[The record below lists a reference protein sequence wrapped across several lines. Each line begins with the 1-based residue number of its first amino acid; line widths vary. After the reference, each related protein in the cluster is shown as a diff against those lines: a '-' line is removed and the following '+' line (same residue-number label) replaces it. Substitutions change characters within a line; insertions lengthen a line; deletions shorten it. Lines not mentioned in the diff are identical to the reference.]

1 MWLHAILDTHVL
13 RHPIQTHRKESTM
26 GFGVKSIGRWVGKN
40 AGSLISGAA
49 EYLGQESAN
58 KANIKLARE
67 QMAFQERM
75 SSTEVQRRVND
86 LLAAGLNP
94 MLAAGDAASAPSG
107 AKAEVQSPVSRAVNS
122 ALAVRQQEQALE
134 NMSAQTRLIE
144 EQAKKTRAETTAT
157 EVGTS
162 KMGFDMNLMEHQ
174 MMGLAQDI
182 KRKIMDLDITAEQ
195 LRRERLTNQ
204 QLEQMQPL
212 LLDMQ
217 RIQNQLERLGIP
229 EAEANAMFY
238 KAMGASAQGAGF
250 SAKVMQSI
258 NAAREL
264 FKSTRRNRR

>member
-1 MWLHAILDTHVL
+1 
-13 RHPIQTHRKESTM
+13 M
-26 GFGVKSIGRWVGKN
+26 GFGIKSIGRFIKNNVGE
-40 AGSLISGAA
+40 LISAGA
-49 EYLGQESAN
+49 EFLGQQSAN
-58 KANIKLARE
+58 KANVKLARE

-144 EQAKKTRAETTAT
+144 EQAKKTRAETVST
-157 EVGTS
+157 EVSTS
-162 KMGFDMNLMEHQ
+162 KMGMDMNLMEHQ

-182 KRKIMDLDITAEQ
+182 KRKIMELDITAEQ
-195 LRRERLTNQ
+195 LRNQRLTNQ
-204 QLEQMQPL
+204 QLEAIQPL

-217 RIQNQLERLGIP
+217 RIQNTLQRLGIP

-238 KAMGASAQGAGF
+238 QATGAAAQGAGF

-264 FKSTRRNRR
+264 FKSTQRRR